1 MTKRTAGIAVMAGAL
16 TALAL
21 SPAAARSLN
30 YAHGYPEDSA
40 VGQAAIMFAEETGKR
55 SEGDLRVRPFAM
67 SLLSLSETGPGL
79 RDGMA
84 DIGYVLSPYYSA
96 EYATNLLLHELNSL
110 VNLREITGKEAFAY
124 AGAMVDYTLNSCS
137 ECLTEFAAQNQ
148 IYTGG
153 GVTSLYGLQCK
164 TPIRSMADLSGKR
177 VRTAGAGFV
186 RFAEHFGASAVPLP
200 INEVY
205 EALSQGV
212 LDCAMLSA
220 PELINYNL
228 FDVVTDV
235 TPNVPGGLFAGV
247 AATNV
252 NQKVWTGLSDQQ
264 RAALL
269 WGASHM
275 SARMTWNFVSQEAE
289 AMERAAAGNIAI
301 HQPDAAMIGAVRD
314 FVTADLV
321 EVVEVFTNTYRV
333 PRAAEIA
340 ADFPLTLERWMG
352 LVADI
357 TTYEQL
363 QQLYWDEI
371 YAKID
376 PATYGL

>member
-1 MTKRTAGIAVMAGAL
+1 MINRTSIFTTACLAFVTLSIAP
-16 TALAL
+16 
-21 SPAAARSLN
+21 SAAESLN
-30 YAHGYPEDSA
+30 YAHGYPADSA
-40 VGQAAIMFAEETGKR
+40 VGLAATMFAEEAGAR
-55 SEGDLRVRPFAM
+55 SDGDLKIRPFAM

-84 DIGYVLSPYYSA
+84 DVGYVLSPYYSA
-96 EYATNLLLHELNSL
+96 EYATSLLLHELNPL
-110 VNLREITGKEAFAY
+110 VNLGDITGKESFAY
-124 AGAMVDYTLNSCS
+124 AGAMVDYSLNNCP
-137 ECLTEFAAQNQ
+137 ECLSEFAAQNQ
-148 IYTGG
+148 VYTGG

-164 TPIRSMADLSGKR
+164 TPIRSMPDLAGKR

-186 RFAEHFGASAVPLP
+186 RFAEHFEAVAVPLP

-228 FDVVTDV
+228 YDVVTDI

-252 NQKVWTGLSDQQ
+252 NLDVWKRLSAEQ

-275 SARMTWNFVSQEAE
+275 TARMTWNFVMQEEEAYAE
-289 AMERAAAGNIAI
+289 ANKRDINI
-301 HQPDAAMIGAVRD
+301 HEPDTEMTAAVRE
-314 FVTADLV
+314 FVTDDLQ
-321 EVVEVFTNTYRV
+321 EVIKVFSNTYNV
-333 PRAAEIA
+333 SRAPAIAEE
-340 ADFPLTLERWMG
+340 FPKTLERWMG
-352 LVADI
+352 LVGEVS
-357 TTYEQL
+357 TYEEL
-363 QQLYWDEI
+363 QQVYWNEI
-371 YAKID
+371 YSKID
-376 PATYGL
+376 PASYGL